1 MLHHTI
7 IPWSPERMRRLILSL
22 IRSSGKAANVPK
34 PTSVGITSSQ
44 IRIALASRGRAATLA
59 ISLSKRR
66 QGPHLAL
73 IGLRPPVGSLHQYG
87 IKPQRSGWTHLRSY
101 DCGG

>member
-22 IRSSGKAANVPK
+22 ICSSDKAANVPK

-44 IRIALASRGRAATLA
+44 TWVERQQEIKTYQRKRPLGGKPDVGETGRADLRHPAL
-59 ISLSKRR
+59 R
-66 QGPHLAL
+66 QIGRQFRQFPH
-73 IGLRPPVGSLHQYG
+73 HC
-87 IKPQRSGWTHLRSY
+87 PQER
-101 DCGG
+101 